1 MTTINKLTRTDSV
14 SAGDVIPV
22 YVQNQGD
29 ARGAS
34 MTVIAEFVQAG
45 LVMSGTDFVT
55 QYALPP
61 GSGFSVQVNNSSENT
76 HLIMSPSG
84 PFAAGTIVFPA
95 LANLIDGQQLIVNT
109 TQIVTALTLNG
120 NGASI
125 IGTVTTMGIN
135 DAFMYKFDLASTS
148 WYLIGHSVVAPATTD
163 TAQTLTNKTLVSP
176 TFVTP
181 ALGTPASG
189 NLANCTNLPIATG
202 VSGLGANVP
211 TFLATPTSA
220 TLALILTDETGTG
233 AAVFATNPILVTPN
247 IGTPQAGVLTNC
259 TGLPISTG
267 VAGLAANIA
276 TFLATP
282 SSANLLAAVTN
293 ETGTGL
299 LVFGTAPTINQPNIV
314 GTTTSDNAAAGSV
327 GEFISSEI
335 PSGSAVSLT
344 SAVTANITSI
354 SLTPGDWEVW
364 GTVVTNPGAGTTTSS
379 INGAVHT
386 VSATLPSLPNTGAI
400 ARLNY
405 ASPASTLNSVP
416 VGMSRFS
423 IAVTTTFYLVTSIT
437 FAVSTMS
444 AYGFI
449 GARRVR

>member
-14 SAGDVIPV
+14 SAGDVVPV

-34 MTVIAEFVQAG
+34 MSVIAAYVQAQ
-45 LVMSGTDFVT
+45 LVVSGTDFVT

-61 GSGFSVQVNNSSENT
+61 GSGFSVQVNNNSDNT
-76 HLIMSPSG
+76 HLILSPAA
-84 PFAAGTIVFPA
+84 PFAAGTIVLPS

-109 TQIVTALTLNG
+109 TQSITALTING

-135 DAFMYKFDLASTS
+135 DSFMLKYDLASTT
-148 WYLIGHSVVAPATTD
+148 WYLIGHSVVSPATTD

-211 TFLATPTSA
+211 TFLATPSSA
-220 TLALILTDETGTG
+220 NLALILTDETGTG
-233 AAVFATNPILVTPN
+233 VAVFSINPQLTTPN
-247 IGTPQAGVLTNC
+247 IGTPSAGVLTNC

-282 SSANLLAAVTN
+282 SSANLAAALTN

-299 LVFGTAPTINQPNIV
+299 VVFGTTPTLNQPNIV
-314 GTTTSDNAAAGSV
+314 GTTTNNDAAAGSV
-327 GEFISSEI
+327 GEFVSSTI
-335 PSGSAVSLT
+335 LSGSSVSLT
-344 SAVTANITSI
+344 SGVAADITSI
-354 SLTPGDWEVW
+354 SLTAGDWEVW
-364 GTVVTNPGAGTTTSS
+364 GNVVSNPGAGTTTSV
-379 INGAVHT
+379 INGAANT
-386 VSATLPSLPNTGAI
+386 VSATLPTFPGSGAYARYSYTSAANAVNSLPIGRA
-400 ARLNY
+400 
-405 ASPASTLNSVP
+405 
-416 VGMSRFS
+416 RFS
-423 IAVTTTFYLVTSIT
+423 LAATTTIYLVTNMT

-449 GARRVR
+449 GARRIR

>member
-14 SAGDVIPV
+14 SAGDVVPV

-34 MTVIAEFVQAG
+34 MTVIAEFVQSG
-45 LVMSGTDFVT
+45 LVISGTDFVT

-61 GSGFSVQVNNSSENT
+61 GSGFSVQVNNNSENT
-76 HLIMSPSG
+76 HLILAPAA
-84 PFAAGTIVFPA
+84 PFAAGTIVLPSM
-95 LANLIDGQQLIVNT
+95 ANLIDGQQLIVT
-109 TQIVTALTLNG
+109 CTQIVTAFTIDG

-125 IGTVTTMGIN
+125 IGAVTTMGIN
-135 DAFMYKFDLASTS
+135 DSFALKYDLSSTT
-148 WYLIGHSVVAPATTD
+148 WYLIGHSVVSPATTN
-163 TAQTLTNKTLVSP
+163 TAQTLTNKTLTSP
-176 TFVTP
+176 IFVTP

-202 VSGLGANVP
+202 VSGLGVNVP

-314 GTTTSDNAAAGSV
+314 GTTTNDNAAAGSV
-327 GEFISSEI
+327 GEFVSSTVLV
-335 PSGSAVSLT
+335 GSAVPLT
-344 SAVTANITSI
+344 STITANVTSI
-354 SLTPGDWEVW
+354 SLTAGDWDVW
-364 GTVVTNPGAGTTTSS
+364 GNIATSVAGGTTTSTFA
-379 INGAVHT
+379 GAISV
-386 VSATLPSLPNTGAI
+386 VSATFPTIPNGGA
-400 ARLNY
+400 AFVTSY
-405 ASPASTLNSVP
+405 ASPAGQSNGFP
-416 VGMSRFS
+416 VGRQRIS
-423 IAVTTTFYLVTSIT
+423 IAVTTTVYLVVSST
-437 FAVSTMS
+437 FDVSTSS
-444 AYGFI
+444 AYGFL

>member
-14 SAGDVIPV
+14 SAGDVVPV

-34 MTVIAEFVQAG
+34 MSVISAYVQAQ
-45 LVMSGTDFVT
+45 LVVSGTDFVT

-61 GSGFSVQVNNSSENT
+61 GSGFSVQVNNNSDNT
-76 HLIMSPSG
+76 HLILSPAA
-84 PFAAGTIVFPA
+84 PFAAGTIVLPA

-109 TQIVTALTLNG
+109 TQSITALTING

-135 DAFMYKFDLASTS
+135 DSFMLKYDLASTT
-148 WYLIGHSVVAPATTD
+148 WYLIGHSVVSPATTD

-220 TLALILTDETGTG
+220 NLALILTDETGTG
-233 AAVFATNPILVTPN
+233 VAVFSINPVLVTPN
-247 IGTPQAGVLTNC
+247 IGTPSAGVLTNC

-276 TFLATP
+276 AFLATP
-282 SSANLLAAVTN
+282 SSANLAAAVTN
-293 ETGTGL
+293 ETGSGL
-299 LVFGTAPTINQPNIV
+299 LVFGTTPTLNQPNVV
-314 GTTTSDNAAAGSV
+314 GTTTNDNAAAGSV
-327 GEFISSEI
+327 GEFVSSTVLV
-335 PSGSAVSLT
+335 GSAVALT
-344 SAVTANITSI
+344 STIAANVTSI
-354 SLTPGDWEVW
+354 SLTAGDWEVW
-364 GTVVTNPGAGTTTSS
+364 GNIATTVGGGTTSTTFA
-379 INGAVHT
+379 GAIHT
-386 VSATLPSLPNTGAI
+386 VSATFPTLPNSGA
-400 ARLNY
+400 AFVYSYN
-405 ASPASTLNSVP
+405 SPAGLPNAASV
-416 VGMSRFS
+416 GRIRIS
-423 IAVTTTFYLVTSIT
+423 IAATTTVYLVVSAT
-437 FAVSTMS
+437 FAVSTCS